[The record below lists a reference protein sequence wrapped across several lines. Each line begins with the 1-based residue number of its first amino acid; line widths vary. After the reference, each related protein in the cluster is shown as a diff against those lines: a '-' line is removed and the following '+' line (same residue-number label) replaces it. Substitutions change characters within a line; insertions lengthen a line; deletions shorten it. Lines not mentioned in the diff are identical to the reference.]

1 MFPFSMVCSIDGWL
15 GCARFGNVGN
25 ASPSLASRRFWRLSS
40 RTCGPTARA
49 TRRATR
55 RRNEGRTRRA
65 DEEAELLERVASLA
79 HGEGLVAGDRVRDR
93 ELVLGVVVGKHER
106 VAGGALLV
114 RAGPLGAGDGHDGG
128 DHEHRASHGSG
139 GGARGV
145 GACGRD
151 PMPKGCP
158 NRIQEGGKHH
168 WFFRSV
174 GECFPRNLKSH
185 FDAIWG
191 VLYRPSLF

>member
-114 RAGPLGAGDGHDGG
+114 RAGPLGGAGDGHDGG
-128 DHEHRASHGSG
+128 DDEHRASHGSNG
-139 GGARGV
+139 GGEASERLAV
-145 GACGRD
+145 IR
-151 PMPKGCP
+151 CP
-158 NRIQEGGKHH
+158 NLIGHLLAAVHLRLG
-168 WFFRSV
+168 
-174 GECFPRNLKSH
+174 
-185 FDAIWG
+185 
-191 VLYRPSLF
+191 